1 MILVGIFDHEVLHDA
16 GATLARQNG
25 DGTTYVEPETFDP
38 SKIPASELRIAKIR
52 KLKEMREASN
62 TARLS
67 GFNSAALGAANHYST
82 DNVFG
87 DSFDVEKDRED
98 LIATYLNALRNKDVL
113 GWTVDYPCKG
123 VGDLTYT
130 PKSHT
135 AAQMIQVGDDGI
147 AAQRLVRQRLR
158 LRLWQI
164 ASAAT
169 VSEVQAIVW

>member
-1 MILVGIFDHEVLHDA
+1 MILRGTYDHDALHDA
-16 GATLARQNG
+16 GATFVRQNG
-25 DGTTYVEPETFDP
+25 DGTTYVYPDSFDV
-38 SKIPASELRIAKIR
+38 SKIPASELRVARAK
-52 KLKEMREASN
+52 KASEMRDASN

-67 GFNSAALGAANHYST
+67 GFNSSALGAANHYST

-87 DSFDVEKDRED
+87 DSLDIEKDRED

-130 PKSHT
+130 PKPHT

-158 LRLWQI
+158 LRLGQI